1 MDNIKTG
8 VIYIMVG
15 VHAVRIIFDAL
26 VLLTLFLS
34 SARSRSLLLVIFAPL
49 SFRWLTINA
58 CHQIIHTHLYHTNRY
73 IYIYLFLFL
82 GISHFVHAS
91 ISSSINI
98 DCYALNRFLLCRL
111 TFSENKYFG
120 KINNK
125 NVFQT
130 FFNLSR
136 KRYREKNPP

>member
-34 SARSRSLLLVIFAPL
+34 SARSLLLVIFAPL

-73 IYIYLFLFL
+73 IYIYFCFLAYLILFM
-82 GISHFVHAS
+82 HAS